1 MERAARRA
9 SVLSEESPQIIEA
22 FERIA
27 HGLPTDAAFRDVEI
41 VSTSAR
47 RQRDGFVL
55 RLIIDRP
62 GGIDVATCEHI
73 SRRLNSELDRF
84 ADPYTLSV
92 ESAGLERP
100 LVRPSDYERF
110 RGSAVKLTTTLAIG
124 GAKTH
129 RGRLAGI
136 RGTNVMLSREQ
147 GELPIPLALI
157 KHANIEYDI
166 RADLTKAKRERRHK
180 R

>member
-1 MERAARRA
+1 MTHD
-9 SVLSEESPQIIEA
+9 LS
-22 FERIA
+22 
-27 HGLPTDAAFRDVEI
+27 TDAALRDVEV

-47 RQRDGFVL
+47 RQRDGFAL
-55 RLIIDRP
+55 RLVIDRP
-62 GGIDVATCEHI
+62 GGVDMATCELI

-110 RGSAVKLTTTLAIG
+110 SGSTVKLTTTLAIA

-129 RGRLAGI
+129 RGRLDGI
-136 RGTNVMLSREQ
+136 RGTNVVLRGER

-157 KHANIEYDI
+157 KHANVEYDI
-166 RADLTKAKRERRHK
+166 RADLTRAKRERRQK